1 MKALHTIIKPIVT
14 EKAMKMNEKMVYA
27 FYVNK
32 KATKIDVKIAVKE
45 LYGQEV
51 AEVKMAIN
59 PAKTRGTRNRVATK
73 RQMRKKA
80 YVTLKGKK
88 KIDLTKVAK
97 EPKK

>member
-1 MKALHTIIKPIVT
+1 MG
-14 EKAMKMNEKMVYA
+14 EKMTYA
-27 FYVNK
+27 FYVHP

-51 AEVKMAIN
+51 ATVKMAIN
-59 PAKTRGTRNRVATK
+59 PAKTRGMRNRVVTK
-73 RQMRKKA
+73 RQRVKKA
-80 YVTLKGKK
+80 MVTLKGKK